1 MKRTAQ
7 PLRLSSGNSAVS
19 ASQSRRLHY
28 LCPSRLGRRLGVL
41 PLVYTLATG
50 AAFTYHDNSNLMG
63 RKLGL
68 RVRQPHGLA
77 TDVGAAGFFG
87 LEARGN
93 GSEDVFMY
101 VSEKM
106 HLPPYSSLLRNAL
119 PRAFL
124 SGAADLP
131 ERGRQDLIFW
141 AGDAGT
147 AAHTHYDPTHTVFVQ
162 VSRG

>member
-1 MKRTAQ
+1 M
-7 PLRLSSGNSAVS
+7 
-19 ASQSRRLHY
+19 
-28 LCPSRLGRRLGVL
+28 L
-41 PLVYTLATG
+41 PLVYTLSTG

-131 ERGRQDLIFW
+131 ERGGQDLIFW

-147 AAHTHYDPTHTVFVQ
+147 VAHTHYDPTHTVFVQ